1 MSLLVFI
8 IIGLVAGWLAG
19 IIVRGRGLGCL
30 GDAVVGVLG
39 AVAGGWVLGEV
50 GVVPRGGIG
59 AFLTALFGAV
69 LLLALVKLVKKV

>member
-8 IIGLVAGWLAG
+8 IIGLLAGWLASMV
-19 IIVRGRGLGCL
+19 VRGRGLGCL
-30 GDAVVGVLG
+30 GDTVVGVLG
-39 AVAGGWVLGEV
+39 AVIGGWLLQEV

-69 LLLALVKLVKKV
+69 ILLTLVKLIKKV